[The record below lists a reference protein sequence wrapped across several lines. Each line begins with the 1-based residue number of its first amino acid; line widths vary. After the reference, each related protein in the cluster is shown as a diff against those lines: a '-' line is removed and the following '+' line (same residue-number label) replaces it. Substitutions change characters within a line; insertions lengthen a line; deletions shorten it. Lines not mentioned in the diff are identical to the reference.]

1 MMNVELA
8 RFNMVE
14 QQIRPWD
21 VLDLR
26 VLNLLDTTP
35 REAFVP
41 KGYENL
47 AFADTEIPLGN
58 QEVMLAPKMVG
69 RLVQAA
75 DIHESDIVFEVGTG
89 SGYLTALLA
98 KGCRHVDSADI
109 HESFIETAQQNLAAQ
124 GIENVT
130 LEHRDCAQNIGND
143 KLYDAIIL
151 TGSVPFLPN
160 RFQESLQRAGRL
172 VAVVGEGPVME
183 AILITRIG
191 DNEWSKELLF
201 ETEIPALHNAEKVDR
216 FTF

>member
-58 QEVMLAPKMVG
+58 DETMLSPKMVG
-69 RLVQAA
+69 RLTQAA
-75 DIHESDIVFEVGTG
+75 NIHETDIVFEVGTG
-89 SGYLTALLA
+89 SGYITALLA

-109 HESFIETAQQNLAAQ
+109 HEDFIASAQQNLAAQ
-124 GIENVT
+124 GIKNVT
-130 LEHRDCAQNIGND
+130 LEKRDCAQSIGND

-151 TGSVPFLPN
+151 TGSLPVLPDS
-160 RFQESLQRAGRL
+160 FQESLQRAGRL
-172 VAVVGEGPVME
+172 VAIIGEAPVME

-191 DNEWSKELLF
+191 DNEWSKEVLF
-201 ETEIPALHNAEKVDR
+201 ETEVPPLRNPSKVDR